1 MSNDYTFRDLRL
13 DILDVGLENIVDT
26 SLRTRVRRFM
36 NSREEKRKRTLAE
49 EKQVEYGTSHSLVK
63 GLYASLGK
71 NKKSMPHM
79 YESIAKAA
87 VSELDSDIIPNAA
100 QWCYAVAKRN
110 GLVATFDEDL
120 LYDLPLEE
128 SDYYGRANKGIVML
142 FDDAVSEL
150 GLSLR
155 PFQVSSNSAV
165 LSKVN
170 SYFSPK
176 KDVESLFLL
185 YAHASQRRGTY
196 SDEEI

>member
-26 SLRTRVRRFM
+26 SLRNRVRRFV
-36 NSREEKRKRTLAE
+36 NSREENRKRTFAE
-49 EKQVEYGTSHSLVK
+49 TKQVDYGIPHSLVK
-63 GLYASLGK
+63 GLYASFGK
-71 NKKSMPHM
+71 DKKGMLHM

-100 QWCYAVAKRN
+100 QWCYSVAKRN

-120 LYDLPLEE
+120 RYDLSLEE
-128 SDYYGRANKGIVML
+128 SNYYERANRGIIAL

-150 GLSLR
+150 GLSLH
-155 PFQVSSNSAV
+155 PFQVSSNPAV

-176 KDVESLFLL
+176 KDIESLFLL